1 VIEEASHMDEGRQSA
16 DANPGA
22 PGLSR
27 RQIMGMTAATVAG
40 LLARGA
46 PLARAAEPVPVSR
59 RTPDEVLRSLLDG
72 NQRFVRGQP
81 EGPRRRPEDFASLAE
96 GQHPNAVIVSCADS
110 RVPPEIV
117 FDQGVGDLFVVRIAG
132 NVVASAGVLVK
143 GSIEYGVAEL
153 GASLVMVLGHTACGA
168 LKAAIKHIEDHDT
181 LPGSIGGL
189 VATLKPVVAKIK
201 GRPGDLLD
209 QAIRANVEAGV
220 ARLKALSPIVAPAVR
235 AGRVKVVGGVY
246 DLKTGIA
253 SVIV

>member
-1 VIEEASHMDEGRQSA
+1 MNEGRQSV
-16 DANPGA
+16 DANPIA
-22 PGLSR
+22 TGLPR
-27 RQIMGMTAATVAG
+27 RQLMGMTAAAVAS
-40 LLARGA
+40 LLAGRA
-46 PLARAAEPVPVSR
+46 PLARAADSASRSR
-59 RTPDEVLRSLLDG
+59 RTPDEVLRSLLAG
-72 NQRFVRGQP
+72 NERFVRGQA

-96 GQHPNAVIVSCADS
+96 GQHPEAVIVSCADS

-132 NVVASAGVLVK
+132 NVVANGGVLVK

-153 GASLVMVLGHTACGA
+153 GAPLVMVLGHTACGA
-168 LKAAIKHIEDHDT
+168 LKAAIKHIEDHDA

-189 VATLKPVVAKIK
+189 VAMLKPVVARVK

-220 ARLKALSPIVAPAVR
+220 ARLKALSPIVAPTVG

-246 DLKTGIA
+246 DLKSGIV
-253 SVIV
+253 SVIA

>member
-1 VIEEASHMDEGRQSA
+1 MDEGRQSL

-22 PGLSR
+22 TGLSR
-27 RQIMGMTAATVAG
+27 RQLMGMTATAVAG
-40 LLARGA
+40 LLAGRA
-46 PLARAAEPVPVSR
+46 PLARAAEPTSAPR
-59 RTPDEVLRSLLDG
+59 HTPDEVLRSMLAG
-72 NQRFVRGQP
+72 NERFVRGQA

-96 GQHPNAVIVSCADS
+96 GQYPDAVIVSCADS

-132 NVVASAGVLVK
+132 NVVANAGVLVK

-168 LKAAIKHIEDHDT
+168 LKAAIKHIEDHDA

-189 VATLKPVVAKIK
+189 VAALKPVVARIK

-220 ARLKALSPIVAPAVR
+220 ARLKALSPVMAPAVR

-246 DLKTGIA
+246 DLKTGIV
-253 SVIV
+253 SVIA

>member
-1 VIEEASHMDEGRQSA
+1 MDEGLQNVRG
-16 DANPGA
+16 NPAA
-22 PGLSR
+22 PALSR
-27 RQIMGMTAATVAG
+27 RQIMAMTAATVAG
-40 LLARGA
+40 LLGGRA
-46 PLARAAEPVPVSR
+46 PLARGAEEVPVSR
-59 RTPDEVLRSLLDG
+59 RTPEEILRSLLDG
-72 NQRFVRGQP
+72 NERFVRGQP
-81 EGPRRRPEDFASLAE
+81 EGPRRRPEDFASLAQ

-153 GASLVMVLGHTACGA
+153 GAPLLMVLGHTGCGA

-201 GRPGDLLD
+201 GRPGDPLD

-235 AGRVKVVGGVY
+235 AGRLKVVGAVY
-246 DLKTGIA
+246 DLKTGTV